1 MNKYKQFKKSDNQ
14 DATLHSFEREELE
27 AARMHKPGYR
37 RKMRRT
43 NNKHTRKAKT
53 LLTELAHR

>member
-1 MNKYKQFKKSDNQ
+1 MNKYKQFARPDNQ
-14 DATLHSFEREELE
+14 DAALRRIEQEELV

-43 NNKHTRKAKT
+43 NNKH
-53 LLTELAHR
+53 HRNVKNTSH